1 MNAIPRVAL
10 VWLLV
15 AQVLVILPHLAY
27 MPLWIAAMWLG
38 CAAWRVQVFRMRAGY
53 PRAWVKLALALLA
66 GAGVWLSRGSLV
78 GLDAGAVLLIAAFIL
93 KLVEMKTRRDAL
105 VLVFLGFF
113 AVVVGYLFDDGFLA
127 ALYSLLPV
135 TALLAAL
142 IGLQQSAFASRPWPT
157 LRLAGGLLLQAL
169 PLMLLLFLFFPR
181 LGPLWSLPMPGNK
194 GVTGL
199 SESMAPGDIAELG
212 RSAELAFR
220 VRFEGALPPREQ
232 LYWRALTMERFDGRR
247 WAQAPQWSG
256 EDALHWQKRGP
267 ELRYDV
273 IMQPSSQ
280 PWLFALDVAQTDQT
294 DTRLMS
300 DLHLQRRQPVEQR
313 LFYRVSSWPQALR
326 ESSIDPRT
334 RWRNL
339 QLPMHGN
346 PRARA
351 LADELRQAHAQPQAL
366 VAALLQR
373 FNHEPFAYTL
383 KPPATGADGVDDFL
397 FDTRSGFCAHYAGA
411 MAFVLRAAGI
421 PARVVAGYQGGELN
435 PAGNYLLVHQFDA
448 HAWVEYWQPEQGWLS
463 VDPTYQVAPERIEQG
478 LEQALAGDSEY
489 LADAPLSPLRYR
501 GLPWLNDMRLAWDS
515 LNYG

>member
-169 PLMLLLFLFFPR
+169 PLMLLLFLFFP
-181 LGPLWSLPMPGNK
+181 PGAA
-194 GVTGL
+194 VVV
-199 SESMAPGDIAELG
+199 A
-212 RSAELAFR
+212 
-220 VRFEGALPPREQ
+220 
-232 LYWRALTMERFDGRR
+232 
-247 WAQAPQWSG
+247 
-256 EDALHWQKRGP
+256 DA
-267 ELRYDV
+267 
-273 IMQPSSQ
+273 
-280 PWLFALDVAQTDQT
+280 
-294 DTRLMS
+294 
-300 DLHLQRRQPVEQR
+300 RQQGGH
-313 LFYRVSSWPQALR
+313 
-326 ESSIDPRT
+326 RT
-334 RWRNL
+334 RRAWRQGISPSLGAPPNWRS
-339 QLPMHGN
+339 GSAS
-346 PRARA
+346 RAHRRRA
-351 LADELRQAHAQPQAL
+351 SSS
-366 VAALLQR
+366 
-373 FNHEPFAYTL
+373 
-383 KPPATGADGVDDFL
+383 TGA
-397 FDTRSGFCAHYAGA
+397 
-411 MAFVLRAAGI
+411 
-421 PARVVAGYQGGELN
+421 P
-435 PAGNYLLVHQFDA
+435 
-448 HAWVEYWQPEQGWLS
+448 
-463 VDPTYQVAPERIEQG
+463 
-478 LEQALAGDSEY
+478 
-489 LADAPLSPLRYR
+489 
-501 GLPWLNDMRLAWDS
+501 
-515 LNYG
+515 

>member
-169 PLMLLLFLFFPR
+169 PLMLLLFLFFPAWGR
-181 LGPLWSLPMPGNK
+181 CGRCRCPATRGHRTLGEHGARGYRRAWALRRTGVPGPLR
-194 GVTGL
+194 
-199 SESMAPGDIAELG
+199 G
-212 RSAELAFR
+212 RTAA
-220 VRFEGALPPREQ
+220 
-232 LYWRALTMERFDGRR
+232 
-247 WAQAPQWSG
+247 
-256 EDALHWQKRGP
+256 
-267 ELRYDV
+267 
-273 IMQPSSQ
+273 
-280 PWLFALDVAQTDQT
+280 
-294 DTRLMS
+294 
-300 DLHLQRRQPVEQR
+300 
-313 LFYRVSSWPQALR
+313 
-326 ESSIDPRT
+326 
-334 RWRNL
+334 
-339 QLPMHGN
+339 
-346 PRARA
+346 AR
-351 LADELRQAHAQPQAL
+351 
-366 VAALLQR
+366 AALLAR
-373 FNHEPFAYTL
+373 LDHGAFRRTTL
-383 KPPATGADGVDDFL
+383 GSGA
-397 FDTRSGFCAHYAGA
+397 A
-411 MAFVLRAAGI
+411 MAGRGC
-421 PARVVAGYQGGELN
+421 
-435 PAGNYLLVHQFDA
+435 
-448 HAWVEYWQPEQGWLS
+448 S
-463 VDPTYQVAPERIEQG
+463 
-478 LEQALAGDSEY
+478 ALAE
-489 LADAPLSPLRYR
+489 
-501 GLPWLNDMRLAWDS
+501 AWP
-515 LNYG
+515 

>member
-199 SESMAPGDIAELG
+199 GEHGSRGY
-212 RSAELAFR
+212 R
-220 VRFEGALPPREQ
+220 
-232 LYWRALTMERFDGRR
+232 RA
-247 WAQAPQWSG
+247 W
-256 EDALHWQKRGP
+256 
-267 ELRYDV
+267 
-273 IMQPSSQ
+273 
-280 PWLFALDVAQTDQT
+280 
-294 DTRLMS
+294 
-300 DLHLQRRQPVEQR
+300 
-313 LFYRVSSWPQALR
+313 ALR
-326 ESSIDPRT
+326 RT
-334 RWRNL
+334 GVPGPLRGRTAA
-339 QLPMHGN
+339 
-346 PRARA
+346 AR
-351 LADELRQAHAQPQAL
+351 
-366 VAALLQR
+366 AALLAR
-373 FNHEPFAYTL
+373 LDHGAFRRTTL
-383 KPPATGADGVDDFL
+383 GSGA
-397 FDTRSGFCAHYAGA
+397 A
-411 MAFVLRAAGI
+411 MVGRGC
-421 PARVVAGYQGGELN
+421 
-435 PAGNYLLVHQFDA
+435 
-448 HAWVEYWQPEQGWLS
+448 S
-463 VDPTYQVAPERIEQG
+463 
-478 LEQALAGDSEY
+478 ALAE
-489 LADAPLSPLRYR
+489 
-501 GLPWLNDMRLAWDS
+501 AWP
-515 LNYG
+515 

>member
-78 GLDAGAVLLIAAFIL
+78 GLDAGAVLLIVAFIL

-169 PLMLLLFLFFPR
+169 PLMLLLFLFFP
-181 LGPLWSLPMPGNK
+181 PGAVVVADARQQ

-199 SESMAPGDIAELG
+199 SEH
-212 RSAELAFR
+212 
-220 VRFEGALPPREQ
+220 GARG
-232 LYWRALTMERFDGRR
+232 YRRA
-247 WAQAPQWSG
+247 W
-256 EDALHWQKRGP
+256 
-267 ELRYDV
+267 
-273 IMQPSSQ
+273 
-280 PWLFALDVAQTDQT
+280 
-294 DTRLMS
+294 
-300 DLHLQRRQPVEQR
+300 
-313 LFYRVSSWPQALR
+313 ALR
-326 ESSIDPRT
+326 RT
-334 RWRNL
+334 GVPGPLRGRTAA
-339 QLPMHGN
+339 
-346 PRARA
+346 AR
-351 LADELRQAHAQPQAL
+351 
-366 VAALLQR
+366 AALLAR
-373 FNHEPFAYTL
+373 LDHGAFRRTTL
-383 KPPATGADGVDDFL
+383 GSGA
-397 FDTRSGFCAHYAGA
+397 A
-411 MAFVLRAAGI
+411 MVGRGC
-421 PARVVAGYQGGELN
+421 
-435 PAGNYLLVHQFDA
+435 
-448 HAWVEYWQPEQGWLS
+448 S
-463 VDPTYQVAPERIEQG
+463 
-478 LEQALAGDSEY
+478 ALAE
-489 LADAPLSPLRYR
+489 
-501 GLPWLNDMRLAWDS
+501 AWP
-515 LNYG
+515 